1 MKKNPIILLLMLA
14 LSSCIYKYTPDV
26 SGEYGRVVIEGDISI
41 GTVSHFSASRVIPL
55 GVSFAG
61 AVSPGV
67 SKASFK
73 VEDEDGTEYKEKGS
87 TGDIDLSSA
96 SADKRYRLVAEVTVE
111 GEDPVEYVSDWQ
123 YPAPAPE
130 IGDLVETVV
139 DDRLCLALNL
149 SSDGGSGCYRWEY
162 EELYKYRSPMGE
174 PTLEFSVADTAIM
187 DHSHASDISEVQRWW
202 KYSWCWMETRSRRSA
217 VAIAKALEGSNLV
230 NHEFMTME
238 RSSDKIAAGEY
249 YIRLIARTIPEDQY
263 LYLNAVNE
271 GSENTGSLFSPLP
284 GEQIGNIRNS
294 KDPDDPGDHDLICLV
309 LPGHQEEP
317 GRIAQVVLAPVL
329 DEDPV
334 GIRRSGTARQGG
346 PEVLQA
352 LFRLPEA
359 VADGVFKKGLQ
370 ADAGQ
375 DQAAVFVRHPDV
387 IAQLVLIPGLAEE
400 EIVFHF

>member
-294 KDPDDPGDHDLICLV
+294 KDPDDYALGYVGVNLV
-309 LPGHQEEP
+309 AKKLFKVYTKGT
-317 GRIAQVVLAPVL
+317 GRRFNVNAVTKYMVKELSLLFPYMTLKELTIASYNMGYYPYRYDADFTLSWVPKYCFDCRL
-329 DEDPV
+329 
-334 GIRRSGTARQGG
+334 SGGKIDKPTGW
-346 PEVLQA
+346 
-352 LFRLPEA
+352 
-359 VADGVFKKGLQ
+359 D
-370 ADAGQ
+370 
-375 DQAAVFVRHPDV
+375 
-387 IAQLVLIPGLAEE
+387 
-400 EIVFHF
+400 